1 MGFRKWQYRAG
12 AEERIQEIE
21 ETFGV
26 SRFLAGILAT
36 RGLQDDQINDLLGET
51 ELESPFALKDMDKA
65 VERINRAVEAG
76 EKIAVYGDYDCDGI
90 TSTAVLCTYLS
101 SIGAEVTHYI
111 PERDD
116 GGYGLNRPALDRLKG
131 EGVQLL
137 ITVDNGITAV
147 EEADYATQLGME
159 LIITDHHRVGD
170 TLPQAVA
177 VIDPQRE
184 DCPSRYKFL
193 AGVGVAFK
201 LVAAME
207 DGDYES
213 TFSYF
218 GDLVAI
224 GTVGDV
230 VPLTGENRTIVKRGL
245 KQIEFSENIG
255 LGAIFDKAKIAKT
268 NATSQYIAFGIVPRI
283 NAAGRFGMANKVFD
297 LLMCE
302 DEKQCKKMAT
312 ELNQLNMQRQEIEQ
326 EIQQQIREELT
337 ANPRKLYN
345 RVLVFAREGW
355 PHGII
360 GIVSA
365 RVTETYGRPSVLL
378 AIEEGGV
385 ARGSARSVDGFS
397 IYEALDANRSLCE
410 KMGGHSAAAGLT
422 IKAENIPALEQ
433 GLNDYAR
440 EHCERM
446 PEPTYQIDFT
456 VNASDLTVQNVNSLA
471 MLEPFGAQSPSP
483 LFLIKNARL
492 DAVVPLSG
500 GKHIKLKLITETGI
514 IQAIYFG
521 VQRSCFY
528 YQPGAVLNLLVALDI
543 SFFNGVQTVSVK
555 VKDVRPVT
563 FEQYKFFSAK
573 RTFETIMRGEPVSPR
588 LKASILPSRK
598 EFAAIYTMLKNSKV
612 FEGGPEQLYNV
623 ILRSGINFCKL
634 SVILEVLAEKKLIE
648 IAIDSSSIKVL
659 PAPGKVDVFSSEL
672 LHRIEAM

>member
-116 GGYGLNRPALDRLKG
+116 GGYGLNRPALDRLKE

-147 EEADYATQLGME
+147 EEADYAAQLGME

-224 GTVGDV
+224 GTVGD
-230 VPLTGENRTIVKRGL
+230 L
-245 KQIEFSENIG
+245 
-255 LGAIFDKAKIAKT
+255 
-268 NATSQYIAFGIVPRI
+268 
-283 NAAGRFGMANKVFD
+283 
-297 LLMCE
+297 
-302 DEKQCKKMAT
+302 
-312 ELNQLNMQRQEIEQ
+312 
-326 EIQQQIREELT
+326 
-337 ANPRKLYN
+337 
-345 RVLVFAREGW
+345 
-355 PHGII
+355 
-360 GIVSA
+360 
-365 RVTETYGRPSVLL
+365 
-378 AIEEGGV
+378 
-385 ARGSARSVDGFS
+385 
-397 IYEALDANRSLCE
+397 SL
-410 KMGGHSAAAGLT
+410 
-422 IKAENIPALEQ
+422 I
-433 GLNDYAR
+433 
-440 EHCERM
+440 
-446 PEPTYQIDFT
+446 
-456 VNASDLTVQNVNSLA
+456 
-471 MLEPFGAQSPSP
+471 
-483 LFLIKNARL
+483 
-492 DAVVPLSG
+492 
-500 GKHIKLKLITETGI
+500 HI
-514 IQAIYFG
+514 
-521 VQRSCFY
+521 
-528 YQPGAVLNLLVALDI
+528 
-543 SFFNGVQTVSVK
+543 
-555 VKDVRPVT
+555 
-563 FEQYKFFSAK
+563 
-573 RTFETIMRGEPVSPR
+573 
-588 LKASILPSRK
+588 
-598 EFAAIYTMLKNSKV
+598 
-612 FEGGPEQLYNV
+612 
-623 ILRSGINFCKL
+623 
-634 SVILEVLAEKKLIE
+634 
-648 IAIDSSSIKVL
+648 
-659 PAPGKVDVFSSEL
+659 
-672 LHRIEAM
+672 